1 VAEDEQQ
8 YKAEQIEVL
17 EGLEAVRKR
26 PSMYIG
32 STSLSGLHHL
42 IYEVVDN
49 SIDESL
55 AGFCKNIDVTIHK
68 DGSVT
73 VQDDGRGIPVDI
85 HPKLKKPGLEIAMTV
100 LHAGGKFDNKVYKIS
115 GGLHGVGV
123 SVVNALSE
131 WAEAEIKRDGK
142 MYYQSYKEG
151 KAATKLKEKGES
163 KETGT
168 RITFMPDSSIFE
180 TMEFEFDTVAHRLR
194 ELAFLNKGVNI
205 NFADEREDGR
215 EETFHYSGGI
225 VQFVQ
230 YLNRNKNAVHPKPVY
245 IEKSKNGTQLE
256 VAIQYNDGYAES
268 IYSFVNSINT
278 VEGGTH
284 LAGFRSALTRLV
296 NDYGRKN
303 KIFKEGESLS
313 GEDTREGITA
323 IISVKIQDPQFEGQT
338 KTKLGNMEIKGVVE
352 SLVGEGLSEF
362 LEEHPDISKKIVE
375 KGLLAMRARSAAR
388 KAKELARRK
397 SALDVGSLPG
407 KLADCSEKDPSL
419 CELYIVEGD
428 SAGGSAKQGR
438 DRKFQAILPLRGKIL
453 NVEKARM
460 DKMLQNNEIRTLIT
474 AIGAGIGEEDFDT
487 EKVRYHKIIIMTDAD
502 VDGAHI
508 TTLLLTFFYRQ
519 MKPLIEAGYVYIAQ
533 PPLYKVKKGKQ
544 EEYVYSEKEL
554 TQALAAL
561 GLKELNFRSKEA
573 KREFTEEELKPL
585 LIKLVEYKRISE
597 GVKAKGMHSQLLDA
611 YLIAECENG
620 DDPLENMR
628 GVIKF
633 IEGLGKASEFNLK
646 IEETEEGPVIS
657 YKILGMKGS
666 FSGKLLESAEFAKLI
681 KVHREIGISKE
692 RPIKIKV
699 GTEESTILSVEQ
711 LMEHVIERGKR
722 GVAIQRYKGLG
733 EMNPHQLWETTM
745 DPETR
750 TIKQATIEDAMKAD
764 EIFTIL
770 MGDNVEPRRVFI
782 QKHARDVSVLDI

>member
-1 VAEDEQQ
+1 MAKDEES

-26 PSMYIG
+26 PSMYVG
-32 STSLSGLHHL
+32 STGISGLHHL

-55 AGFCKNIDVTIHK
+55 AGYCSNVEVTIHK

-73 VQDDGRGIPVDI
+73 VTDDGRGIPVDI
-85 HPKLKKPGLEIAMTV
+85 HPKLKKPGLEIAMTT

-123 SVVNALSE
+123 SVVCALSE
-131 WAEAEIKRDGK
+131 WAEAEVMRDGK
-142 MYYQSYKEG
+142 VHYQSYKVG
-151 KAATKLKEKGES
+151 KTASKLKVIGDS
-163 KETGT
+163 DETGT
-168 RITFMPDSSIFE
+168 RITFMPDGTIFD
-180 TMEFEFDTVAHRLR
+180 TTEFEFETVAGRLR
-194 ELAFLNKGVNI
+194 ELAFLNKGVKI
-205 NFADEREDGR
+205 IFADEREER

-225 VQFVQ
+225 SQFVQ
-230 YLNRNKNAVHPKPVY
+230 YLNKNKNAVHPNPVY
-245 IEKSKNGTQLE
+245 FEKSKNGTHLE
-256 VAIQYNDGYAES
+256 VAMQYNDGYAEN
-268 IYSFVNSINT
+268 IYSFVNSIKT
-278 VEGGTH
+278 IEGGTH
-284 LAGFRSALTRLV
+284 LAGFRSALTRQI
-296 NDYGRKN
+296 NDYGRNN

-313 GEDTREGITA
+313 GEDTREGLAA

-338 KTKLGNMEIKGVVE
+338 KTKLGNMEIKGIVE

-362 LEEHPDISKKIVE
+362 LEEHPDISKNIVG
-375 KGLLAMRARSAAR
+375 KSLLAMRARDAAR
-388 KAKELARRK
+388 KAKELTRRK

-438 DRKFQAILPLRGKIL
+438 DRRYQAILPLRGKIL

-487 EKVRYHKIIIMTDAD
+487 ERVRYHKIIIMTDAD

-508 TTLLLTFFYRQ
+508 TTLLLTFFFRQ

-533 PPLYKVKKGKQ
+533 PPLYKIKKGKS
-544 EEYVYSEKEL
+544 EKYVYSEGEL
-554 TQALAAL
+554 TESIASF
-561 GLKELNFRSKEA
+561 GLKELNFRSKDGQ
-573 KREFTEEELKPL
+573 EFTEEQLKPL
-585 LIKLVEYKRISE
+585 LKKLVEYKRLSE
-597 GVKAKGMHSQLLDA
+597 SIKARGMHSQLLDA
-611 YLIAECENG
+611 YLIVDGGNG
-620 DDPLENMR
+620 DDTTANMKE
-628 GVIKF
+628 VIKLVKK
-633 IEGLGKASEFNLK
+633 LGKTEEFKLK
-646 IEETEEGPVIS
+646 LEETEEGQIIS
-657 YKILGMKGS
+657 YNILGTKGS
-666 FSGKLLESAEFAKLI
+666 FGEKLLESAEFLKLI
-681 KVHREIGISKE
+681 KVHREIGISKKQ
-692 RPIKIKV
+692 PIKIKT
-699 GTEESTILSVEQ
+699 TEGKKTIISVEQ
-711 LMEHVIERGKR
+711 LMDHVIERGKS
-722 GVAIQRYKGLG
+722 GVVIQRYKGLG

-745 DPETR
+745 DPATR

-770 MGDNVEPRRVFI
+770 MGDKVEPRREFI
-782 QKHARDVSVLDI
+782 ETHAKDVSVLDI

>member
-1 VAEDEQQ
+1 VTKDEEQ

-26 PSMYIG
+26 PSMYVG
-32 STSLSGLHHL
+32 STGLSGLHHL

-55 AGFCKNIDVTIHK
+55 AGYCNNIEVTIHK

-73 VQDDGRGIPVDI
+73 VSDDGRGIPVDI
-85 HPKLKKPGLEIAMTV
+85 HPKLKKPGLEIAMTT

-131 WAEAEIKRDGK
+131 WAEVEVKRDGK
-142 MYYQSYKEG
+142 VYYQSYKAG
-151 KAATKLKEKGES
+151 KKASELKEKGEA

-168 RITFMPDSSIFE
+168 RITFMPDESIFD
-180 TMEFEFDTVAHRLR
+180 TTEFDFDTVANRIR
-194 ELAFLNKGVNI
+194 ELAFLNKGVKI
-205 NFADEREDGR
+205 IFADERHER

-225 VQFVQ
+225 AQFVQ
-230 YLNRNKNAVHPKPVY
+230 YLNKNKNAIHATPIY
-245 IEKSKNGTQLE
+245 IEKTKNGTQLE
-256 VAIQYNDGYAES
+256 VAMQYNDGYSEN

-278 VEGGTH
+278 IEGGTH
-284 LAGFRSALTRLV
+284 LAGFRSALTRLI
-296 NDYGRKN
+296 NDYGRNN

-323 IISVKIQDPQFEGQT
+323 IISVKIPNPQFEGQT
-338 KTKLGNMEIKGVVE
+338 KTKLGNMEIKGIVE

-362 LEEHPDISKKIVE
+362 LEEHPEISKKVVE
-375 KGLLAMRARSAAR
+375 KGLLAMRARAAAR
-388 KAKELARRK
+388 KAKELTRRK
-397 SALDVGSLPG
+397 SALDGGSLPG
-407 KLADCSEKDPSL
+407 KLADCSEKDPAV

-438 DRKFQAILPLRGKIL
+438 DRRYQAILPLRGKIL

-460 DKMLQNNEIRTLIT
+460 DKMLKNEEIRTLIT
-474 AIGAGIGEEDFDT
+474 AIGAGIGEEDFDPS
-487 EKVRYHKIIIMTDAD
+487 KARYHKIIIMTDAD

-508 TTLLLTFFYRQ
+508 TTLLLTFFFRQ
-519 MKPLIEAGYVYIAQ
+519 MRPLIEAGYIYIAQ
-533 PPLYKVKKGKQ
+533 PPLYRIKKGKS
-544 EEYVYSEKEL
+544 EAYVYSEKEL
-554 TQALAAL
+554 TESLASF

-573 KREFTEEELKPL
+573 DRKYTEEELRPL
-585 LIKLVEYKRISE
+585 LKKLVEYKRLSDVIKDR
-597 GVKAKGMHSQLLDA
+597 GIHSNLLDA
-611 YLIAECENG
+611 YLAIEGEHT
-620 DDPLENMR
+620 DDPIANLQE
-628 GVIKF
+628 VIKL
-633 IEGLGKASEFNLK
+633 IEAAGKSDEFKIN
-646 IEETEEGPVIS
+646 IEEKEDKTEVS
-657 YKILGMKGS
+657 YNIKGAKGS
-666 FSGKLLESAEFAKLI
+666 FSIKLLDSIEFRKLI
-681 KVHREIGISKE
+681 GVHREIGISKK
-692 RPIKIKV
+692 RPITIKLDEKE
-699 GTEESTILSVEQ
+699 TSIYSVEQ
-711 LMEHVIERGKR
+711 LMKHVIGRGR
-722 GVAIQRYKGLG
+722 VGVTIQRYKGLG

-770 MGDNVEPRRVFI
+770 MGDKVEPRRDFI
-782 QKHARDVSVLDI
+782 QTHAKDVSVLDI